1 MFSDL
6 WTSLFFVVRAVLV
19 VLEVVEL
26 VQSGAVVVDAVVV
39 VVEVVAVD
47 VGNYAS
53 WSGILFSL

>member
-1 MFSDL
+1 ME
-6 WTSLFFVVRAVLV
+6 VVRAVLV

-39 VVEVVAVD
+39 AVVVVEVVAVD
-47 VGNYAS
+47 VGNFAS

>member
-1 MFSDL
+1 MRVVVE
-6 WTSLFFVVRAVLV
+6 VVRAVLV

-39 VVEVVAVD
+39 AVVVAVD
-47 VGNYAS
+47 VGNFAS